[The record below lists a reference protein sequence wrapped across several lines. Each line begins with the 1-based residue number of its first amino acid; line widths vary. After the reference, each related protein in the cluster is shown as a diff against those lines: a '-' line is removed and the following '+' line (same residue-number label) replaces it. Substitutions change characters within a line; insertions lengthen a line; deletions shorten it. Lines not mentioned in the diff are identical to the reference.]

1 MTLPEELT
9 RLETIFFDT
18 APIIYYIEAH
28 PRFGPLAKEAVQ
40 AFQAGRITAYSS
52 VITLAEV
59 LAKPAQL
66 GKIALAK
73 RFADFLLASQAFY
86 LLEIDAEI
94 AEQSGWLRGRHP
106 ALRTVDSIQIAAALA
121 VGADAFLTNDERLKR
136 IKEIKV
142 LVLKD
147 YLS

>member
-1 MTLPEELT
+1 MTLSEELT

-28 PRFGPLAKEAVQ
+28 PRFGPLAKESVQ
-40 AFQAGRITAYSS
+40 AFQAGVLTAYSS

-73 RFADFLLASQAFY
+73 RFADFLLASRDFH
-86 LLEIDAEI
+86 LLEIDAQI
-94 AEQSGWLRGRHP
+94 AEQAG
-106 ALRTVDSIQIAAALA
+106 
-121 VGADAFLTNDERLKR
+121 
-136 IKEIKV
+136 
-142 LVLKD
+142 
-147 YLS
+147 

>member
-1 MTLPEELT
+1 VTLPEELT

-18 APIIYYIEAH
+18 APIYYIEAH
-28 PRFGPLAKEAVQ
+28 PRFGPLAKEVVQ

-73 RFADFLLASQAFY
+73 RFADFLLAPKLRSNRDGCAADTRLCELSIAF
-86 LLEIDAEI
+86 
-94 AEQSGWLRGRHP
+94 
-106 ALRTVDSIQIAAALA
+106 
-121 VGADAFLTNDERLKR
+121 K
-136 IKEIKV
+136 
-142 LVLKD
+142 
-147 YLS
+147 